1 MPGIPNL
8 PAAEAL
14 QAFIGL
20 LRREQEAL
28 IAGDIETLAALL
40 PEKTAL
46 TERLNGISAGEA
58 QQLHELATEAR
69 RLNETNGKLIAMHL
83 QRNQQA
89 LNVLLAA
96 ADHAATYGRDGQQQT
111 GIGSR
116 FLGKA

>member
-1 MPGIPNL
+1 MPGTQNL

-20 LRREQEAL
+20 LRREREAL

-46 TERLNGISAGEA
+46 TERLNGIPAEEA
-58 QQLHELATEAR
+58 RHLRELAAEAR
-69 RLNETNGKLIAMHL
+69 QLNETNGKLIAVHL
-83 QRNQQA
+83 RRNQQA

-96 ADHAATYGRDGQQQT
+96 ADHVATYGRDGQQHR
-111 GIGSR
+111 GVGSR
-116 FLGKA
+116 SLGKA